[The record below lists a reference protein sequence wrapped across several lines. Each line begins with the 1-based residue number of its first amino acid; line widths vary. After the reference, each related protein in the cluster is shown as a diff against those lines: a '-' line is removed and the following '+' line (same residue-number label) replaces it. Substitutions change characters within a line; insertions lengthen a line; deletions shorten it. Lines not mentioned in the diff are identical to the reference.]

1 MSKPSVFAEL
11 QRRNVHRA
19 AVFYAGAAWLLV
31 QIATQVFPFF
41 HAPDWVVRWIV
52 VAALVG
58 FPFAMLFSWFYEWTP
73 QGIKRESEI
82 DPAASITRQTGK
94 AIDRWIIAVLGLAVV
109 LLLADGFLLRKDAS
123 PGAVVPTAE
132 AVPVRVAKSIAVLP
146 FTDLSPGKDQEYF
159 SDGMAEELLN
169 ALAKVKDLKVAGR
182 TSSFQYKGKNADLR
196 VVGHELG
203 VANILEGSVRK
214 QGDKVRITA
223 QLIQTEDG
231 FHLWSETYDGE
242 LSDVF
247 ALQERIARAITD
259 QLKVILQG
267 NQQQQLV
274 NAGTSNVEAYALFLQ
289 ATAIYNRRDYEHM
302 DAAIAAL
309 EQALT
314 LDPHFERAQAR
325 LAAIYVVYDN
335 KSKPWTELAVL
346 AERNARKA
354 IELDASL
361 AEPYAVLG
369 RVYFE
374 SRRFA
379 DAHAAFKHALELEP
393 QDVTANFWWAMEL
406 IITGYTR
413 AGDAQLDRALALDPA
428 QPNAQLWR
436 ALEYSFAGNQDAA
449 QRAAQRAADLGLS
462 FAAYAQAE
470 VAHAQGDNAKA
481 IVYMAQR
488 WTLNV
493 LACGVPAPDAGDI
506 VHAGMY
512 GGAAEVRVKT
522 LAIVEQCVASQP
534 DPTPFWTT
542 SALLRLDQ
550 PSRAL
555 TVAQIRLTDNEDFLF
570 QMLWS
575 PYGNAARRLPE
586 FAEFARK
593 TGLAQV
599 WDKYGAP
606 DVCHRIAPHDYTCE

>member
-1 MSKPSVFAEL
+1 MTDLL
-11 QRRNVHRA
+11 QRLRERK
-19 AVFYAGAAWLLV
+19 LV
-31 QIATQVFPFF
+31 QWALAYLAVAWVLLQVLDMVAQRFGWQ
-41 HAPDWVVRWIV
+41 DGLMRGLIV
-52 VAALVG
+52 AVGVG
-58 FPFAMLFSWFYEWTP
+58 FF
-73 QGIKRESEI
+73 
-82 DPAASITRQTGK
+82 
-94 AIDRWIIAVLGLAVV
+94 IA
-109 LLLADGFLLRKDAS
+109 LLLAWYHGERGAQKVSGTELLILALLLSIGGAMLWHFTRNAPVSTADAPS
-123 PGAVVPTAE
+123 ASAATASML
-132 AVPVRVAKSIAVLP
+132 ANKKSIAVLP
-146 FTDLSPGKDQEYF
+146 FTDLSPTHDQEYF

-289 ATAIYNRRDYEHM
+289 ATAIYNRRDYAHM

-406 IITGYTR
+406 IITGYAS
-413 AGDAQLDRALALDPA
+413 AGNAQLDRALALDPA

-506 VHAGMY
+506 VLAGMY

-555 TVAQIRLTDNEDFLF
+555 AVAQIRLTDNEDFLF

-575 PYGNAARRLPE
+575 PYGKAARRLPE

-606 DVCHRIAPHDYTCE
+606 DLCHRIAPLDYACE

>member
-1 MSKPSVFAEL
+1 MATTPVSNLTFLAEL
-11 QRRNVHRA
+11 KRRNVIRM
-19 AVFYAGAAWLLV
+19 AGLYLVGAWL
-31 QIATQVFPFF
+31 ITQVAGTVLPMFD
-41 HAPDWVVRWIV
+41 APAWLPRSIV
-52 VAALVG
+52 ILLALG
-58 FPFAMLFSWFYEWTP
+58 FVPLLIFSWVFELTP
-73 QGIKRESEI
+73 QGLKRDEEVKLGESI
-82 DPAASITRQTGK
+82 APQT
-94 AIDRWIIAVLGLAVV
+94 ARRMNRMIIAVLILALVYFAFDKFVLAPRREVANAGVV
-109 LLLADGFLLRKDAS
+109 TK
-123 PGAVVPTAE
+123 
-132 AVPVRVAKSIAVLP
+132 KSIAVLP
-146 FTDLSPGKDQEYF
+146 FTDLSPTHDQEYF

-182 TSSFQYKGKNADLR
+182 TSSFQYKGKTADLR
-196 VVGHELG
+196 AIGHELG

-231 FHLWSETYDGE
+231 FHLWSESYDGE

-267 NQQQQLV
+267 GQQQQLV

-289 ATAIYNRRDYEHM
+289 ATAVYNRRDYEHM

-314 LDPHFERAQAR
+314 LDPHFARAQAR
-325 LAAIYVVYDN
+325 MAAAYVVYDN

-354 IELDASL
+354 IELDGSL

-369 RVYFE
+369 RVYLE

-379 DAHAAFKHALELEP
+379 EAHAAFKHALELEP
-393 QDVTANFWWAMEL
+393 QDVTTNFWWAMEQ
-406 IITGYTR
+406 IMTGYTR
-413 AGDAQLDRALALDPA
+413 AGDAQLDRALTLDPA
-428 QPNAQLWR
+428 QANAQLWR
-436 ALEYSFAGNQDAA
+436 ALESSYAGDQRTA

-462 FAAYAQAE
+462 FAVYAQAE
-470 VAHAQGDNAKA
+470 VAHAQGDNAQA
-481 IVYMAQR
+481 IAYISPR
-488 WTLNV
+488 WKLRV
-493 LACGVPAPDAGDI
+493 LACAAPAPDAGDI
-506 VHAGMY
+506 VLAGMY

-522 LAIVEQCVASQP
+522 LAVIEQCVASQP

-555 TVAQIRLTDNEDFLF
+555 AIAQIRLTDNEDFLF

-575 PYGNAARRLPE
+575 PYGKAARQLPE
-586 FAEFARK
+586 FAGFARK
-593 TGLAQV
+593 IGLAEV

-606 DVCHRIAPHDYTCE
+606 DVCHRVAPLDYACE